1 MELSFKAKKIEQSVT
16 LMITARAKEL
26 KGKGIDVVS
35 FAAGEPDFNTPKNI
49 INAAKDAMDNGNTKY
64 TQTNGIVELRKAI
77 CKKLK
82 DDNGLIYDESQIV
95 VSTGA
100 KQSLANTFIAILNP
114 EDEVI
119 IPVPYWVSYPELI
132 KLAGG
137 KPVFVNIGEEN
148 DYKYNIDALEKVI
161 TDKSKAIILNN
172 PNNPTG
178 TIYTRDELEAISQF
192 AKKYNLIIISDEI
205 YEKLIYDGNKHI
217 SIASLSKDAKERT
230 IVINGFSKTYAMTG
244 WRAGYTASSMEI
256 AKVMTNIQSH
266 MTSNTCSIA
275 QYAALEALN
284 GPQED
289 IYAMISEFERRRDF
303 MYKELC
309 EIKNIKP
316 IRPQGAFYIMVNV
329 KDNIGKAI
337 NGETI
342 NTSLDFA
349 RLLLDNENV
358 AVIPGEAFG
367 LDNYIRLSYATSMED
382 IKKGIQRLQNF
393 INKLK

>member
-100 KQSLANTFIAILNP
+100 KQSLANTFMAILNP

-244 WRAGYTASSMEI
+244 WRVGYTASSMEI

-349 RLLLDNENV
+349 RLLLDNESV